1 MLLVG
6 LVLLPMLVLAMV
18 HICHA
23 DGGHRCVG
31 NCAHTQCCGA
41 HSMPLLFAADVA
53 PIVRNYVS
61 PYHAVEKQPVLK
73 IFASNIF
80 RPPRA

>member
-6 LVLLPMLVLAMV
+6 LILLPVLVLAMV

-23 DGGHRCVG
+23 DGGHSCAG
-31 NCAHTQCCGA
+31 NCAHSQCCGA
-41 HSMPLLFAADVA
+41 HSMPFLFAADVA

-61 PYHAVEKQPVLK
+61 PYHAVEKHPALK
-73 IFASNIF
+73 IIAFSIF